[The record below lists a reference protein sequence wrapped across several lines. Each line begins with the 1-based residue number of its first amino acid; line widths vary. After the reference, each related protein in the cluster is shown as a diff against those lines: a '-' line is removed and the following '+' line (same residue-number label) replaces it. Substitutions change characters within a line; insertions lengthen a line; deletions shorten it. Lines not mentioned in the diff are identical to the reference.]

1 MTLEKKKT
9 NSTSIETVRRPAP
22 YLIEVLISISMMI
35 ICTGLGEAGPAG
47 TPWHM
52 FRQNS
57 HHTGLSPNA
66 GVDGYTTLWEFSL
79 KGTAVGNSISIG
91 PLGDLYFTTTEGVLY
106 SVNIY
111 SKLEWMFEGL
121 AGMKTTPL
129 ISDDGTIYVGSMD
142 GIFYAIDS
150 GTGMLEWIFYTGGFP
165 VETHPNM
172 DSSGRIYFS
181 TSYGYVYC
189 LNQDGTL
196 HWLCDTGA
204 ALDISSPTLDH
215 EEDVYIGTMDPDKS
229 LVKID
234 SDGGIEWSVSLPGDS
249 GVMATPAVGP
259 DGIIYIGNL
268 EGVLCALT
276 MNGDLIWSTT
286 LDGEIRGGT
295 AVSADGML
303 VTGTTGSFLYGID
316 SDDGAILWE
325 LDVEAPVEYGPIV
338 DADGIIYAGTLTG
351 EVASYYPYGVL
362 KENISGGIYHG
373 PLSLDG
379 NGTVYG
385 TIDWKVFGAGKPIT
399 EFAIYPNKHQFF
411 PGDTLILELQ
421 GENSSDETSFADV
434 KIWMSGPGREV
445 YSILTKNKR
454 SFPPGFT
461 TDTIVYRHTFDY
473 TDPPGSYNINLVLL
487 DPESGETLASK
498 RKILLYR
505 Y

>member
-1 MTLEKKKT
+1 
-9 NSTSIETVRRPAP
+9 
-22 YLIEVLISISMMI
+22 
-35 ICTGLGEAGPAG
+35 
-47 TPWHM
+47 
-52 FRQNS
+52 
-57 HHTGLSPNA
+57 
-66 GVDGYTTLWEFSL
+66 
-79 KGTAVGNSISIG
+79 
-91 PLGDLYFTTTEGVLY
+91 
-106 SVNIY
+106 
-111 SKLEWMFEGL
+111 
-121 AGMKTTPL
+121 
-129 ISDDGTIYVGSMD
+129 
-142 GIFYAIDS
+142 
-150 GTGMLEWIFYTGGFP
+150 
-165 VETHPNM
+165 
-172 DSSGRIYFS
+172 
-181 TSYGYVYC
+181 
-189 LNQDGTL
+189 
-196 HWLCDTGA
+196 
-204 ALDISSPTLDH
+204 
-215 EEDVYIGTMDPDKS
+215 
-229 LVKID
+229 
-234 SDGGIEWSVSLPGDS
+234 
-249 GVMATPAVGP
+249 
-259 DGIIYIGNL
+259 
-268 EGVLCALT
+268 